1 MWAPSSPRKP
11 VHRQPVG
18 NTRQAGPLTS
28 ETDRHRS
35 SIEEPGQSIY
45 PSGECQ
51 HESKRIQ
58 DQETQQRRPEMVSLL
73 QKDGRMPIVTIA
85 KELGVSETT
94 ARSRLKR
101 LLADDVIKVV
111 AVSNPIRLGF
121 EIIGN
126 IKLSIDLKKKDAILQ
141 ALKNI
146 DALNYVALTTGGND
160 IDIEFIAGSLSEFK
174 TLVFERISQID
185 GVNSVETSLIVE
197 IIKDTWDYGTAWDD

>member
-1 MWAPSSPRKP
+1 MKATGSRIQKLDRVDRKWYPCFKKTDACPSS
-11 VHRQPVG
+11 
-18 NTRQAGPLTS
+18 A
-28 ETDRHRS
+28 
-35 SIEEPGQSIY
+35 
-45 PSGECQ
+45 
-51 HESKRIQ
+51 
-58 DQETQQRRPEMVSLL
+58 
-73 QKDGRMPIVTIA
+73 IA
-85 KELGVSETT
+85 KELGISETT

>member
-1 MWAPSSPRKP
+1 MKATGSRIEKLDR
-11 VHRQPVG
+11 VDRQ
-18 NTRQAGPLTS
+18 
-28 ETDRHRS
+28 
-35 SIEEPGQSIY
+35 
-45 PSGECQ
+45 
-51 HESKRIQ
+51 
-58 DQETQQRRPEMVSLL
+58 MVSLL

>member
-1 MWAPSSPRKP
+1 MKANGSRIKKLNS
-11 VHRQPVG
+11 V
-18 NTRQAGPLTS
+18 
-28 ETDRHRS
+28 DRR
-35 SIEEPGQSIY
+35 
-45 PSGECQ
+45 
-51 HESKRIQ
+51 
-58 DQETQQRRPEMVSLL
+58 MVSLL

>member
-1 MWAPSSPRKP
+1 MEDTHKKHLYWE
-11 VHRQPVG
+11 
-18 NTRQAGPLTS
+18 NTRMTPNGSRIKKLNRV
-28 ETDRHRS
+28 DR
-35 SIEEPGQSIY
+35 Q
-45 PSGECQ
+45 
-51 HESKRIQ
+51 
-58 DQETQQRRPEMVSLL
+58 MVSLL

-85 KELGVSETT
+85 KELGISETT

-126 IKLSIDLKKKDAILQ
+126 IKLSIDLKEKDAILK
-141 ALKNI
+141 ALKDI

-174 TLVFERISQID
+174 TLVFEKISQID
-185 GVNSVETSLIVE
+185 GVNSAETSLIVE
-197 IIKDTWDYGTAWDD
+197 IIKDTWDFGTAWDE

>member
-1 MWAPSSPRKP
+1 MTPNGSRIKKLNR
-11 VHRQPVG
+11 VDRQ
-18 NTRQAGPLTS
+18 
-28 ETDRHRS
+28 
-35 SIEEPGQSIY
+35 
-45 PSGECQ
+45 
-51 HESKRIQ
+51 
-58 DQETQQRRPEMVSLL
+58 MVSLL

-85 KELGVSETT
+85 KELGISETT

-126 IKLSIDLKKKDAILQ
+126 IKLSIDLKEKDAILK
-141 ALKNI
+141 ALKDI

-174 TLVFERISQID
+174 TLVFEKISQID
-185 GVNSVETSLIVE
+185 GVNSAETSLIVE
-197 IIKDTWDYGTAWDD
+197 IIKDTWDFGTAWDE

>member
-1 MWAPSSPRKP
+1 MKVTGSRIKKLDR
-11 VHRQPVG
+11 VDRQ
-18 NTRQAGPLTS
+18 
-28 ETDRHRS
+28 
-35 SIEEPGQSIY
+35 
-45 PSGECQ
+45 
-51 HESKRIQ
+51 
-58 DQETQQRRPEMVSLL
+58 MVSLL

>member
-1 MWAPSSPRKP
+1 MKVTGSRIEKLDR
-11 VHRQPVG
+11 VDRQ
-18 NTRQAGPLTS
+18 
-28 ETDRHRS
+28 
-35 SIEEPGQSIY
+35 
-45 PSGECQ
+45 
-51 HESKRIQ
+51 
-58 DQETQQRRPEMVSLL
+58 MVSLL
-73 QKDGRMPIVTIA
+73 QKDGRMPIVAIA